1 MKQKTSQSSRKRIS
15 RIVGFRENI
24 KREEALHHLLD
35 LRFFSVSVPAN
46 NRFYLGRFRLVHR
59 DSSLCSQQKDN
70 PASLKDIFGRG
81 DVFPEKK
88 TFDAEKIGCVE
99 DDPFFKAFVKHE
111 KAIRYANTRR
121 RFDAPEVQHPQN
133 AAAALN
139 NPESESSQ
147 SWVDAE
153 TA

>member
-1 MKQKTSQSSRKRIS
+1 MKQQTGQSGRKRIG
-15 RIVGFRENI
+15 RIVGFRENV

-35 LRFFSVSVPAN
+35 LCFLRVPVSADDG
-46 NRFYLGRFRLVHR
+46 FYLGWFRLIHW
-59 DSSLCSQQKDN
+59 DSFLCSQQKDN
-70 PASLKDIFGRG
+70 PARLKDIFGRG

-99 DDPFFKAFVKHE
+99 DDPFFKAFIKHE
-111 KAIRYANTRR
+111 QALLYVNTRR

-133 AAAALN
+133 AAAAFN
-139 NPESESSQ
+139 HPESESSQ
-147 SWVDAE
+147 SGVDTE